1 MGKPKYTTAE
11 LQAELATIQSSVA
24 DYTLLRDK
32 LTGATPESII
42 AQQPTIDT
50 YLKSSGEAKLSDV
63 TASNYT
69 DVYNATYNKI
79 KDVRFTVEKSME
91 NAAAF
96 YVYDPATEAKK
107 TTEKKLEAE
116 TKAKEAYLAQQDR
129 LKQYV
134 EGVQNTSQQKAFNSY
149 LQSVLEKDYSYLQQG
164 YIRSDSP
171 LFDRAAF
178 NKASNRNKDTKVI
191 YVTDARGRRT
201 AQTVFMYKDEA
212 ASKRQLDTVTSMY
225 LEKFNADTGLQKTW
239 VNKYINDTND
249 RINKITK
256 ELNKRNRN

>member
-1 MGKPKYTTAE
+1 MAKKKPTTAE

-24 DYTLLRDK
+24 DYTLLKDK
-32 LTGATPESII
+32 LTGTTPEGII

-50 YLKSSGEAKLSDV
+50 YLKTSGETQLTDV
-63 TASNYT
+63 TASNYS
-69 DVYNATYNKI
+69 DVYNAEYKKV
-79 KDVRFTVEKSME
+79 KDIRFTLDKTAE
-91 NAAAF
+91 NTSAF

-107 TTEKKLEAE
+107 ITEQKLETE
-116 TKAKEAYLAQQDR
+116 TKAHESYLAQQDR
-129 LKQYV
+129 LKKYV

-171 LFDRAAF
+171 LFDRATF
-178 NKASNRNKDTKVI
+178 NKTKSKNKDTQVI

-239 VNKYINDTND
+239 VNKYINDNTD

-256 ELNKRNRN
+256 ELKKRS